1 MTPKALLAQVAILES
16 VAGSVREGLWR
27 LRFRTGPA
35 ASMKVGKATL
45 LLHLAGGEAPPLLEI
60 LKPVKTSAAVEA
72 QREGWIT
79 ARIDVRCAQRLI
91 DREEWLEFRSPGAP
105 MFHLPSQT
113 GFAPYLVAEGT
124 R

>member
-1 MTPKALLAQVAILES
+1 VA
-16 VAGSVREGLWR
+16 
-27 LRFRTGPA
+27 
-35 ASMKVGKATL
+35 KATL
-45 LLHLAGGEAPPLLEI
+45 LLHLTGGESPSALEI
-60 LKPVKTSAAVEA
+60 LKPVKLRAAVEP

-91 DREEWLEFRSPGAP
+91 DRDEWLEFRAPGSPV
-105 MFHLPSQT
+105 FHLPSQP

>member
-1 MTPKALLAQVAILES
+1 LTPTALLAQVAILES
-16 VAGSVREGLWR
+16 VAGSVREGTWR

-35 ASMKVGKATL
+35 ARMKVAKATL
-45 LLHLAGGEAPPLLEI
+45 LLHLTGGESPRVLEI
-60 LKPVKTSAAVEA
+60 SKPAKVRAAVEP
-72 QREGWIT
+72 QRDGWIT

-91 DREEWLEFRSPGAP
+91 DHDDWLEFRAPGSPV
-105 MFHLPSQT
+105 FHLPSQT